1 MSELFAILERY
12 ATERARSEVGVVH
25 LATLVRTAGSTYR
38 RPGARTL
45 FVGDET
51 VGLVSGGCIEADLA
65 LRRTLDGPAV
75 SLHRYDLDG
84 EADLL
89 FGFGTGCKGTLEILL
104 ERCDLGRDDH
114 ALAELARAYQ
124 GARDPGSC
132 FHSLATETLGARAF
146 LPGVGEGGAGREGF
160 RERLPKRTRVAFFGG
175 TPDVVPLLQMCGTL
189 GWERWVVDHRP
200 GFLAQL
206 PSALVEER
214 RVAHGAEGLRRVA
227 ATEVF
232 DAALLM
238 THHLE
243 ADAEAL
249 LGLAENPAPPAYV
262 GLLGPVARRESLV
275 SRLAPAALARL
286 AMYGPAGLDLGGDG
300 PEAVALAI
308 VAEMHAR
315 LHAASGAALHLRK
328 GPIHGHAA

>member
-1 MSELFAILERY
+1 MSELFTILERY
-12 ATERARSEVGVVH
+12 AAARASNEASVLH
-25 LATLVRTAGSTYR
+25 LATLARTAGSTYR

-65 LRRTLDGPAV
+65 LRRTLDGPTVA
-75 SLHRYDLDG
+75 LHRYDLDG

-104 ERCDLGRDDH
+104 ERCDLRRDDH
-114 ALAELARAYQ
+114 ALADLARAYR
-124 GARDPGSC
+124 GSRDPGTC
-132 FHSLATETLGARAF
+132 FHSLAPETLGARTF
-146 LPGVGEGGAGREGF
+146 LPGAGTGGGVEGL
-160 RERLPKRTRVAFFGG
+160 RERLPTRTRVAFFGAA
-175 TPDVVPLLQMCGTL
+175 PDVIPLLQLCGTL

-200 GFLAQL
+200 HFLAQL
-206 PSALVEER
+206 PAALVEER
-214 RVAHGAEGLRRVA
+214 RIAHGAEGLRPIA
-227 ATEVF
+227 ASEGF

-238 THHLE
+238 THSLE

-249 LGLAENPAPPAYV
+249 QGLSENPAPPAYV
-262 GLLGPVARRESLV
+262 GLLGPVARREALV
-275 SRLAPAALARL
+275 SRLAPGARARL
-286 AMYGPAGLDLGGDG
+286 AMHGPAGLDLGGDG